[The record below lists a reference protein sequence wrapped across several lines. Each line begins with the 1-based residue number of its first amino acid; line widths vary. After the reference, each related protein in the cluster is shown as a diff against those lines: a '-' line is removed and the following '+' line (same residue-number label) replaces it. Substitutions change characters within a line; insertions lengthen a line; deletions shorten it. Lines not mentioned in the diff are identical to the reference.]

1 MPQEDETVKKIGNP
15 GARPDVVC
23 LGLMPALQRTLVFRH
38 VELGEV
44 NRAVECHQTAGG
56 KAVNLAV
63 ALATLGTPARVT
75 GFNGGATGRFVA
87 AYVRAR
93 GIHPSFTP
101 LAGPTRSCTTVIDAG
116 AGVSTELIEEGPEPD
131 AAAWTAFVSR
141 NRRLATQARL
151 LAISGTLPPGMDEDF
166 YTPFVQVATAANVPV
181 VIDSHSGGLL
191 RILPY
196 GPLLVK
202 LNVRELEKTC
212 GTACADET
220 AILDAAER
228 LRAEGANWVWVTQGG
243 NPAYLI
249 GACGAMRYD
258 LPAIPVNNPIG
269 SGDCAAAGFIHAWLA
284 NADRVADAVRTGLG
298 CGMANA
304 LTRVP
309 AQFDPEQAVR
319 LAGRIRPSRIN
330 G

>member
-1 MPQEDETVKKIGNP
+1 VKKIRNP
-15 GARPDVVC
+15 GARQDVVC
-23 LGLMPALQRTLVFRH
+23 LGLMPALQRTLVFRR
-38 VELGEV
+38 VEIGEV

-63 ALATLGTPARVT
+63 ALATLGTPTRVT

-93 GIHPSFTP
+93 GIRPGFTP
-101 LAGPTRSCTTVIDAG
+101 LAGSTRTCTTVIDAG
-116 AGVSTELIEEGPEPD
+116 AGVSTELIEEGPKPD
-131 AAAWTAFVSR
+131 AAAWHAFARR
-141 NRRLATQARL
+141 NRRLAAQARL
-151 LAISGTLPPGMDEDF
+151 LAISGTLPPGTEDDF
-166 YTPFVQVATAANVPV
+166 YEPFVQVATAANVPV
-181 VIDSHSGGLL
+181 VIDSHGVGLL
-191 RILPY
+191 HILPY

-212 GTACADET
+212 GTACADEA
-220 AILDAAER
+220 AILGAAER
-228 LRAEGANWVWVTQGG
+228 LHAAGANWVWVTQGG

-249 GACGAMRYD
+249 GACGATRFD
-258 LPAIPVNNPIG
+258 LPAITVNNPIG

-284 NADRVADAVRTGLG
+284 NSGSVADAVRAGLG

-309 AQFDPEQAVR
+309 AQFDPKQAVR
-319 LAGRIRPSRIN
+319 LAGRIRPRRIQ